1 MAVRVGGAARAA
13 KTAMPQAT
21 SRTSTSTALGPWAG
35 LGHSPCD
42 ARPAWLTSLACCPPA
57 DHAAW
62 HLFLQDFELLRLRN
76 SVLTS
81 SEDPQP
87 ALPYDFGDVFF
98 VCLISLVKWPC
109 LLTQALSQ
117 LETSGIATR
126 TATAADWRQFLVE
139 LCRFVDGRP
148 VADELR
154 SISPGRTAAVCGL
167 LWTATHWGVLQKVSQ
182 GVEPIGG
189 ATVFALC
196 SMQQR
201 NMLLPEETGIAALE
215 RAMDVVRRTSL
226 QYPGSGQVTATLL
239 QNVVM
244 TVGELCRELCGKSS
258 TLRMGGLARRL
269 LSIVE
274 MRCGPGVWDE
284 CDMAMFS
291 GVLPDMK
298 NYAGCLRTC
307 KVGEVRRRFGMSPL
321 SVSAMA
327 CLLGEVPAASLKKA
341 LRVKYVSIFRAV
353 GEAGT
358 QHAQP
363 KDWVPYL

>member
-1 MAVRVGGAARAA
+1 M
-13 KTAMPQAT
+13 
-21 SRTSTSTALGPWAG
+21 L
-35 LGHSPCD
+35 
-42 ARPAWLTSLACCPPA
+42 PPE

-62 HLFLQDFELLRLRN
+62 HVFLQDFELLRLRQ
-76 SVLTS
+76 SVSTS
-81 SEDPQP
+81 SEDPPP
-87 ALPYDFGDVFF
+87 ACPYDFGDVFF
-98 VCLISLVKWPC
+98 LCLVSLVKWPC
-109 LLTQALSQ
+109 LLKQALSQ

-154 SISPGRTAAVCGL
+154 SISLGRTASVCGL
-167 LWTATHWGVLQKVSQ
+167 IWTATQWGVLQKVSE
-182 GVEPIGG
+182 GVEPIGD
-189 ATVFALC
+189 ATVFALG

-201 NMLLPEETGIAALE
+201 YMLLPEETGIAALE

-226 QYPGSGQVTATLL
+226 QYPASGQVTATLL
-239 QNVVM
+239 QNVVK

-274 MRCGPGVWDE
+274 MRCGRGVWDE

-298 NYAGCLRTC
+298 GYAVCLRKC
-307 KVGEVRRRFGMSPL
+307 KVGEVRRCFGMSPL
-321 SVSAMA
+321 SISAMA
-327 CLLGEVPAASLKKA
+327 CLWGEVPEPSLRKA
-341 LRVKYVSIFRAV
+341 LKATYVSILRAV
-353 GEAGT
+353 SEAGSL
-358 QHAQP
+358 HAQP
-363 KDWVPYL
+363 RDWVPHL

>member
-1 MAVRVGGAARAA
+1 MAYI
-13 KTAMPQAT
+13 TC
-21 SRTSTSTALGPWAG
+21 L
-35 LGHSPCD
+35 L
-42 ARPAWLTSLACCPPA
+42 PPA

-76 SVLTS
+76 SVSIS

-167 LWTATHWGVLQKVSQ
+167 LWTATPWGVLQKVSQ

-189 ATVFALC
+189 ATVFALG

-201 NMLLPEETGIAALE
+201 YMLLPEETGIAALE

-226 QYPGSGQVTATLL
+226 QYPASGQVTATLL

-244 TVGELCRELCGKSS
+244 TVSEVCRELCGKSS

-274 MRCGPGVWDE
+274 MRCGLGVWDE

-298 NYAGCLRTC
+298 GYAVCLRKC
-307 KVGEVRRRFGMSPL
+307 KVGEVRRCFGMSPL
-321 SVSAMA
+321 SISAMA
-327 CLLGEVPAASLKKA
+327 CLGGEVPAASLKKA
-341 LRVKYVSIFRAV
+341 LQAEYVSILRAV

-363 KDWVPYL
+363 RDWVPHL